1 MTVCRK
7 KAKSSL
13 LIKQS
18 FSVILENIL
27 DKNPEG
33 GLFSVY

>member
-1 MTVCRK
+1 MTVCSK

-13 LIKQS
+13 LIKPC

-27 DKNPEG
+27 DKNSEG